1 MFSFGKL
8 SITFVYFY
16 QNLSMLTN
24 LVKFHHIM
32 FNENLFDG
40 S

>member
-1 MFSFGKL
+1 MLDTEVYLCVFCKL

-24 LVKFHHIM
+24 FSEVPLYRV
-32 FNENLFDG
+32 
-40 S
+40 